1 MKNTGARPNELLNL
15 RWKDVEIEDVGR
27 VSKSKLREEIE
38 ELAQEGI
45 DVVGEYNRKKG
56 EWVPSSEELGRV
68 ERLVAHIYIRT
79 TKTGDQREVPT
90 NLGNAFRRF
99 KKFQDEYIAAN
110 DLPVSITPNTLI
122 FGNPN
127 NDYFPY
133 QYACFSNSWWKM
145 MAELKPLLKGH
156 KFSERPYTIYS
167 MRSTFIENMLLSKMD
182 IFLLSRI
189 CGHSVDM
196 LTRHYERIDV
206 KERAEEITKINYGA
220 RDRDKI
226 VVNLFEDE

>member
-1 MKNTGARPNELLNL
+1 MR
-15 RWKDVEIEDVGR
+15 
-27 VSKSKLREEIE
+27 
-38 ELAQEGI
+38 
-45 DVVGEYNRKKG
+45 
-56 EWVPSSEELGRV
+56 
-68 ERLVAHIYIRT
+68 
-79 TKTGDQREVPT
+79 
-90 NLGNAFRRF
+90 
-99 KKFQDEYIAAN
+99 
-110 DLPVSITPNTLI
+110 
-122 FGNPN
+122 
-127 NDYFPY
+127 
-133 QYACFSNSWWKM
+133 
-145 MAELKPLLKGH
+145 ELKPLLKGH